1 MCINSY
7 LIMINTHTH
16 TAERVT
22 VNNPEQNKIKVWKSF
37 RPISEPHRKQT
48 LKDKNLLSEI

>member
-1 MCINSY
+1 
-7 LIMINTHTH
+7 MINTHTH

-37 RPISEPHRKQT
+37 RPVSEPHRKQT